1 MVVKKGEK
9 VVEVG
14 EVGEVGKAG
23 ESDGGSS
30 QTHSNSVLGTGRK
43 CRPISPLFP
52 ISPLSGP
59 ARKSVRSNVVRAPVV
74 LSETET

>member
-1 MVVKKGEK
+1 MVKKGEK

-52 ISPLSGP
+52 ISPLSGGARTWFALTSLDP
-59 ARKSVRSNVVRAPVV
+59 AVV